1 MIELISVVDGFN
13 VILGSWIV
21 HIAAF
26 LTLILSI
33 RGAPN
38 YEDDPDK
45 SKQATI
51 VFTALVLLHLLLGV
65 AKYLSLYKSTY
76 FNNKMTFFIMLMV
89 FMTCNLCQNWVF
101 IGEQDKSTLT

>member
-38 YEDDPDK
+38 YEDDPEK

-51 VFTALVLLHLLLGV
+51 VFTALALLHLLLGV
-65 AKYLSLYKSTY
+65 AKYISLY
-76 FNNKMTFFIMLMV
+76 
-89 FMTCNLCQNWVF
+89 
-101 IGEQDKSTLT
+101 